1 MLRHTYER
9 PRAPPRDRHWRT
21 HTRSPPGRSRPEGGP
36 LTGRRG
42 GTLEAS
48 HAPSCTSTSV
58 WAELA
63 GLGDACTS
71 ASSRFASFIFM
82 NRWRRGPARPQRP
95 ALALNAPPPAWDP
108 APAEAQAPA
117 GRPRLPLWGGS
128 FHLVTTQKC
137 VAAAPPCPRVCLWGP
152 LRAREGAQR
161 PRKGLLLSPGKGR
174 RKRRV
179 DRLLAV
185 SVPEISLFSLS
196 CQVLYPLYELP
207 FKPLNKKSTIKF
219 KNFFTISLM

>member
-1 MLRHTYER
+1 M
-9 PRAPPRDRHWRT
+9 
-21 HTRSPPGRSRPEGGP
+21 
-36 LTGRRG
+36 
-42 GTLEAS
+42 
-48 HAPSCTSTSV
+48 
-58 WAELA
+58 
-63 GLGDACTS
+63 
-71 ASSRFASFIFM
+71 
-82 NRWRRGPARPQRP
+82 
-95 ALALNAPPPAWDP
+95 LALPRRVSRLIHIYEPVEAGPGSPSAPRPPAWDP

-137 VAAAPPCPRVCLWGP
+137 VAAAPPCPRVCLWGL

-179 DRLLAV
+179 DSMLAV
-185 SVPEISLFSLS
+185 LVPEISLSSLLS

-219 KNFFTISLM
+219 KNFSTISLM